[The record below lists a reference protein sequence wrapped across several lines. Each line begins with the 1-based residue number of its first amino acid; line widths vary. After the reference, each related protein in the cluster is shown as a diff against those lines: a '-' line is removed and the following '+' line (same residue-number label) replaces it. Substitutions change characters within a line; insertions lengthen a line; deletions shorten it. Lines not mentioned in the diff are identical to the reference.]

1 MRHWGRQRV
10 LGTTLGTSVLLSAM
24 VSLACLPA
32 PPIVRRDAGPDV
44 PLPPLQIL
52 AVRARSYDGSSW
64 PLEAVPRRPW
74 IEVEVSRELDED
86 PPVYLLEGS
95 PDAALLEDLRSS
107 PLRSEH
113 ALSVIPCDLHRE
125 LGRLELSPRAP
136 LPRGAPLT
144 LAVGAWARAGRDT
157 LGEPFTAPITV
168 SLAEGAGAEATA
180 SWPPDGASDVGTGLE
195 EGMIRFDGPLR
206 AIEGIRVVG
215 PSGPIPSVLE
225 EVECGFFGLSGTC
238 VAVVL
243 SAPLDPLGSH
253 RFLVEGAADATGAPL
268 PPFAAAF
275 RTAEGPDLAPPTLLP
290 TLCAVDEEPI
300 EEDLSP
306 EETIEVG
313 CLLVTDTSASLRVQ
327 ASEAVVAT
335 AEIGGVHEN
344 VFAPRGVVAID
355 VHALPPDSLLP
366 VTLTLFDTAGRGNDY
381 ALEVR
386 TAPALPR
393 VSIAEVRAD
402 PLGREP
408 TQEYVELVNQG
419 ETPIDLGGFFL
430 ADGPDREGDVL
441 SAFVLSPGARVLLV
455 ADAFD
460 PEDASDLPPIP
471 VGARLVRVG
480 ASLGD
485 GGLGNAGEPLYLRD
499 PLGHRVSSVPSLA
512 PPTEGACLVRR
523 GADPRS
529 PDPSDY
535 QYDLS
540 ACTPGTE

>member
-1 MRHWGRQRV
+1 M
-10 LGTTLGTSVLLSAM
+10 LGTSVLLSAM

-136 LPRGAPLT
+136 LRRGATLT

-243 SAPLDPLGSH
+243 SAPLDPLGQPSLLGRGRGRRDGRTAASVRRSVPHRGGPRPRASH
-253 RFLVEGAADATGAPL
+253 APADPLRGRRGAHRGGPRPRRDDRGRL
-268 PPFAAAF
+268 PPRDRYQCFVAGAGEA
-275 RTAEGPDLAPPTLLP
+275 RPWWPPRRSA
-290 TLCAVDEEPI
+290 CAH
-300 EEDLSP
+300 
-306 EETIEVG
+306 
-313 CLLVTDTSASLRVQ
+313 
-327 ASEAVVAT
+327 
-335 AEIGGVHEN
+335 EIA
-344 VFAPRGVVAID
+344 FAPRGVVAID

-540 ACTPGTE
+540 ACSPGTE